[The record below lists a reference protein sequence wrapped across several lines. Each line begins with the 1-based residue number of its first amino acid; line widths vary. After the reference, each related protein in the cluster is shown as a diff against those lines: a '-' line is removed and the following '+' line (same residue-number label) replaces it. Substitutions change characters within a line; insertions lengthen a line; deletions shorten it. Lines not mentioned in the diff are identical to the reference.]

1 MIAAV
6 NGWRAVLPA
15 LLFILPMAAP
25 AADDLN
31 GAAREL
37 ARRTVVYA
45 GRGDAISIAYHNVS
59 SLTPAAM
66 EQLRHGFE
74 AALQEGG
81 ARLSDN
87 GAVETRLTLSED
99 QTQYLLIEEVRKADD
114 HQVWM
119 ASWRRE
125 APIDR
130 TRPRITLD
138 RKRIW
143 DQTEPI
149 LDAVLSDTGLLVLSS
164 GQVSFY
170 SKGADGQWQPNGT
183 AAILPVKPWPRDL
196 RGHLR
201 VSAQNF
207 QAFLPGMSCTG
218 TVDAL
223 SSMICRAVDEPWL
236 LESGARGI
244 LLANFAAGRNYFD
257 GRVVTQAGTRKTVAA
272 FYSAVAVEDQGRAFW
287 LLALVDGRAQIVDA
301 SFETVGTFPGWGSD
315 VAGVDAQ
322 CGSGSQFMATKAGDS
337 NEPDAVQLFAF
348 GNRVASPVA
357 VPVTFS
363 GPVTALWPLG
373 GASVLAVER
382 DLTTGRYAAYV
393 LTVGCGG

>member
-6 NGWRAVLPA
+6 KGWRAVPPA
-15 LLFILPMAAP
+15 LLFILPMAAL

-37 ARRTVVYA
+37 ARRTVAYA
-45 GRGDAISIAYHNVS
+45 GKGDAISIAYHNVS

-74 AALQEGG
+74 TALQEGG
-81 ARLSDN
+81 ARLSDT
-87 GAVETRLTLSED
+87 GPVETRLTLSED

-114 HQVWM
+114 RQVWM
-119 ASWRRE
+119 AAWKRE
-125 APIDR
+125 PAGGR
-130 TRPRITLD
+130 TPARITLD

-143 DQTEPI
+143 DQTEQI
-149 LDAVLSDTGLLVLSS
+149 LDAVLTDTGLLVLSP
-164 GQVSFY
+164 GKVSFY
-170 SKGADGQWQPNGT
+170 VRDASGQWQAGPS
-183 AAILPVKPWPRDL
+183 AAILPAKPWPRDL

-201 VSAQNF
+201 LSGQNF

-218 TVDAL
+218 TVDAVL
-223 SSMICRAVDEPWL
+223 STNCRAADEPWL
-236 LESGARGI
+236 LESGGRGI

-257 GRVVTQAGTRKTVAA
+257 GRVVTQAGARRTVAP
-272 FYSAVAVEDQGRAFW
+272 FYSAAAVEDQGRTFW

-301 SFETVGTFPGWGSD
+301 SFETVGTIPGWGSD

-322 CGSGSQFMATKAGDS
+322 CGSGSQFLATKAGDS

-348 GNRVASPVA
+348 GNRVASPIA

-363 GPVTALWPLG
+363 GPVMALWPLG